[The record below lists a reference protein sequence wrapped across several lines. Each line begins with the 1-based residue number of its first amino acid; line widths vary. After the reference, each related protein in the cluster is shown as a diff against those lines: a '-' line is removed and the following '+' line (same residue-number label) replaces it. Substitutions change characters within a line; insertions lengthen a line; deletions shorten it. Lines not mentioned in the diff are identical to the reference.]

1 MNGEE
6 LGRLLTSVVPEL
18 PAPPDRVAAVRRRSR
33 RQRRNAAIASAGLAV
48 LVGLGGT
55 WWALAPKGSPG
66 RVTGDP
72 SVRTS
77 APRTDGVL
85 ETPGCATYSNAPT
98 TAIQGTPVIGNSDI
112 INDLNNRLVPYATAH
127 FGDVYALTEVETD
140 IGRLRVYRKP
150 SAAFD
155 AWMMREFARD
165 CVEIAD
171 AKASAQEMEAWSRRI
186 IDDDRAYWSNRGIS
200 IQTVS
205 GNPVTGVVEVG
216 VSAKGLARARSE
228 LPAHYPGA
236 QIVVVESQGVSY

>member
-33 RQRRNAAIASAGLAV
+33 RQRHNTAIAAAGLAV

-72 SVRTS
+72 TVRTS

-85 ETPGCATYSNAPT
+85 ETPGCATYQNAPT
-98 TAIQGTPVIGNSDI
+98 TAIQGTPVIGNSDT
-112 INDLNNRLVPYATAH
+112 INELAHRLVPYATAH
-127 FGDVYALTEVETD
+127 FADVYGQAEIEPDV
-140 IGRLRVYRKP
+140 GRLRVYRKP

-155 AWMMREFARD
+155 
-165 CVEIAD
+165 
-171 AKASAQEMEAWSRRI
+171 
-186 IDDDRAYWSNRGIS
+186 
-200 IQTVS
+200 
-205 GNPVTGVVEVG
+205 
-216 VSAKGLARARSE
+216 
-228 LPAHYPGA
+228 
-236 QIVVVESQGVSY
+236 